1 MIREI
6 SDENGGVIISFPK
19 QGSGSDR
26 VTLKGAK
33 DCITGAKAQIAE
45 VVEELVSEQ
54 VLRCVV
60 SEESVY
66 GLEL

>member
-33 DCITGAKAQIAE
+33 ECIEGAKTQIAE
-45 VVEELVSEQ
+45 VVEELVSLGGEQ
-54 VLRCVV
+54 
-60 SEESVY
+60 
-66 GLEL
+66 

>member
-6 SDENGGVIISFPK
+6 SEENGGVIISFPK

-33 DCITGAKAQIAE
+33 ECIEGAKAQIAE
-45 VVEELVSEQ
+45 VVEELVSLSASG
-54 VLRCVV
+54 VCGVRC
-60 SEESVY
+60 
-66 GLEL
+66 GMR